1 MSTKSGLTGKK
12 MEAFLGKLSDLVG
25 SLPSAD
31 EKARIDNDLKV
42 LISYLEEVRKQLETM
57 PTRGQMDGS
66 AIDRLREL
74 LRAVDADPLLSR
86 VLGMSPNGPRIRR
99 GTRVLGEDARIRA
112 REAARELQNLPG
124 DQVQYRLLDRSY
136 TVALLRQIGDE
147 LGIRIPAKANRL
159 SVIDIIAGKL
169 ANRRGYDILRHGG
182 RPDSETR
189 SGA

>member
-31 EKARIDNDLKV
+31 EKAQIDNDLKV
-42 LISYLEEVRKQLETM
+42 LISYLEEVRKQLEAM
-57 PTRGQMDGS
+57 PIRGQMDGS
-66 AIDRLREL
+66 AIGRLREL

-86 VLGMSPNGPRIRR
+86 VLGMSTNGPRVRR
-99 GTRVLGEDARIRA
+99 GTRVIGEDARIRA
-112 REAARELQNLPG
+112 REVARELQNLPG

-136 TVALLRQIGDE
+136 TVALLRRIGDE
-147 LGIRIPAKANRL
+147 LGIRIPAKANRS

-182 RPDSETR
+182 R
-189 SGA
+189 A